1 MTISIVL
8 QFVVV
13 LAAIWMG
20 ARSSGVGLG
29 LWGAVGLLVLVAAF
43 GVNPTSPPIDVM
55 LIILAVIMAASVMDA
70 AGGIDFLVRIAER
83 IIRANPKYVTI
94 VAPLTTW
101 SFTFVAGTGHIVYPL
116 LPVIYET
123 AHKSGIRPERPMA
136 IATIAS
142 QQAITASP
150 VAAATAAMIG
160 LFAEKGLTTWG
171 LPEILMV
178 CVPAT
183 LVGVLAGAIVS
194 MFVGKDLKDDPEYL
208 ALVASGKVKPSD
220 VIANE
225 PSVKAALAKVPVAFG
240 GIVDEEHLE
249 AAKAQ
254 AGLVV
259 AAASASASARSGD
272 VAVVDAP
279 AKAIRSAARNAMP
292 PTGAAPP
299 VPPASQPRAPLKASA
314 KASAYIFLAGVALV
328 VLFGFFPSLRT
339 LPGAK
344 SALAMPTVIEIVMM
358 SVAAIMLV
366 VTKVLVDEVPKT
378 PTLRAGVVAVI
389 GIFGLAW
396 LGDSF
401 IAAHK
406 DVIVPAIGDWAKI
419 APWTFAFGLFL
430 ASVLLYSQAATTRA
444 LMPLGMALG
453 IPPQFLIAMFPSV
466 NGYFFIPTY
475 GSLIAAIN
483 FDQSGTTKIGKYV
496 LNHSFMIPGL
506 VATAVAVM
514 TGLMIAKI
522 IF

>member
-1 MTISIVL
+1 MTLAIVL
-8 QFVVV
+8 QFAVV

-20 ARSSGVGLG
+20 SRFSGVGLG
-29 LWGAVGLLVLVAAF
+29 LWGAVGLLVLVVAF
-43 GVNPTSPPIDVM
+43 GVSPTSPPVDVM
-55 LIILAVIMAASVMDA
+55 LIILAVIMAASVMEA

-101 SFTFVAGTGHIVYPL
+101 TFTFVAGTGHIVYPL

-123 AHKSGIRPERPMA
+123 AHRSGIRPERPMA
-136 IATIAS
+136 VATIAS

-160 LFAEKGLTTWG
+160 LFSEKGLSQWG
-171 LPEILMV
+171 LPEILMI

-183 LVGVLAGAIVS
+183 LTGVVAAAIVS
-194 MFVGKDLKDDPEYL
+194 MFIGKDLKDDPEYQARL
-208 ALVASGKVKPSD
+208 ASGQIPAPKV
-220 VIANE
+220 
-225 PSVKAALAKVPVAFG
+225 
-240 GIVDEEHLE
+240 E
-249 AAKAQ
+249 A
-254 AGLVV
+254 
-259 AAASASASARSGD
+259 D
-272 VAVVDAP
+272 
-279 AKAIRSAARNAMP
+279 
-292 PTGAAPP
+292 
-299 VPPASQPRAPLKASA
+299 RAPLKPSA
-314 KASAYIFLAGVALV
+314 KISAYMFLCGVALV
-328 VLFGFFPSLRT
+328 VFFGFFPEFRK

-344 SALAMPTVIEIVMM
+344 GPLAMPIVIEIIMM
-358 SVAAIMLV
+358 AVAAMMLL
-366 VTKVLVDEVPKT
+366 VTRIDVDDVPKT
-378 PTLRAGVVAVI
+378 ATLRAGVVAVI

-406 DVIVPAIGDWAKI
+406 DVIVPAIGEWAKA
-419 APWTFAFGLFL
+419 APWTFAFGLFF

-483 FDQSGTTKIGKYV
+483 FDLSGTTKIGKYV

-506 VATAVAVM
+506 VATATAVFV
-514 TGLMIAKI
+514 GLLLARMM
-522 IF
+522 F

>member
-8 QFVVV
+8 QFAVV

-20 ARSSGVGLG
+20 SRSSGVGLG
-29 LWGAVGLLVLVAAF
+29 LWGAVGLLVLVAGF
-43 GVNPTSPPIDVM
+43 GVAPTSPPVDVM

-123 AHKSGIRPERPMA
+123 AHRSGIRPERPMA

-160 LFAEKGLTTWG
+160 LFAEKGITQWG
-171 LPEILMV
+171 LPQILMI

-183 LVGVLAGAIVS
+183 LTGVVLGAIVS
-194 MFVGKDLKDDPEYL
+194 MFLGKDLADDPVYQER
-208 ALVASGKVKPSD
+208 VAAGKVP
-220 VIANE
+220 A
-225 PSVKAALAKVPVAFG
+225 P
-240 GIVDEEHLE
+240 
-249 AAKAQ
+249 
-254 AGLVV
+254 V
-259 AAASASASARSGD
+259 AAAAE
-272 VAVVDAP
+272 
-279 AKAIRSAARNAMP
+279 
-292 PTGAAPP
+292 
-299 VPPASQPRAPLKASA
+299 RAPLAPSA
-314 KASAYIFLAGVALV
+314 KPSAFLFLAGVALV
-328 VLFGFFPSLRT
+328 VVFGFFPQLRQ

-344 SALAMPTVIEIVMM
+344 SPLAMPIVIEIVMM
-358 SVAAIMLV
+358 AVAAIMLV
-366 VTKVLVDEVPKT
+366 VTKVDVDSIPKT
-378 PTLRAGVVAVI
+378 ATLRAGVVAVI

-406 DVIVPAIGDWAKI
+406 DVIVPAIGSWAEQ
-419 APWTFAFGLFL
+419 APWTFAFGLFF

-444 LMPLGMALG
+444 IMPLGIALG

-483 FDQSGTTKIGKYV
+483 FDLSGTTRIGKYV

-506 VATAVAVM
+506 VATAGAVT
-514 TGLMIAKI
+514 TGLLLAKVM
-522 IF
+522 F

>member
-1 MTISIVL
+1 MTFTIVL
-8 QFVVV
+8 QFLVV

-29 LWGAVGLLVLVAAF
+29 LWGAVGLLVLVAGF
-43 GVNPTSPPIDVM
+43 GINPTSPPIDVM
-55 LIILAVIMAASVMDA
+55 LIILAVIMAASVMEA

-83 IIRANPKYVTI
+83 IIRANPKYVTL

-101 SFTFVAGTGHIVYPL
+101 TFTFVAGTGHIVYPL

-123 AHKSGIRPERPMA
+123 AHRSGIRPERPMA
-136 IATIAS
+136 VATIAS

-160 LFAEKGLTTWG
+160 LFADKGIAHWG
-171 LPEILMV
+171 LAQVLMI

-183 LVGVLAGAIVS
+183 LTGVVAAAIVS
-194 MFVGKDLKDDPEYL
+194 MFVGKDLKDDPEYQARL
-208 ALVASGKVKPSD
+208 AAGQIP
-220 VIANE
+220 A
-225 PSVKAALAKVPVAFG
+225 P
-240 GIVDEEHLE
+240 
-249 AAKAQ
+249 Q
-254 AGLVV
+254 A
-259 AAASASASARSGD
+259 D
-272 VAVVDAP
+272 
-279 AKAIRSAARNAMP
+279 
-292 PTGAAPP
+292 TE
-299 VPPASQPRAPLKASA
+299 RAPLQPGAKLSA
-314 KASAYIFLAGVALV
+314 FIFLTGVALV
-328 VLFGFFPSLRT
+328 VLFGFFPSLRQ

-344 SALAMPTVIEIVMM
+344 SPLAMPLVIEILMM
-358 SVAAIMLV
+358 SVAAIMLLL
-366 VTKVLVDEVPKT
+366 TKVPVDEVPKT
-378 PTLRAGVVAVI
+378 ATLRAGVVAVI

-401 IAAHK
+401 IAANK
-406 DVIVPAIGDWAKI
+406 DVIVPAIGDWAKV

-444 LMPLGMALG
+444 LMPLGIALG

-483 FDQSGTTKIGKYV
+483 FDLSGTTKIGKYV

-506 VATAVAVM
+506 VATSVAVFA
-514 TGLMIAKI
+514 GLLIARA

>member
-70 AGGIDFLVRIAER
+70 AGGIDFLVRVAER
-83 IIRANPKYVTI
+83 VIRANPKYVTI

-171 LPEILMV
+171 LPEILMI

-183 LVGVLAGAIVS
+183 LVGVVAGAVVS
-194 MFVGKDLKDDPEYL
+194 MFVGKDLADDPEYL
-208 ALVASGKVKPSD
+208 ALVAKGKIKPSD

-225 PSVKAALAKVPVAFG
+225 PSVKAALARAPVAFAG
-240 GIVDEEHLE
+240 MVDEEHLE
-249 AAKAQ
+249 AAEVQ
-254 AGLVV
+254 AELVV
-259 AAASASASARSGD
+259 AAAASSSASARSGN

-279 AKAIRSAARNAMP
+279 ARAVRPPAVNVPP
-292 PTGAAPP
+292 PTRGASSAP
-299 VPPASQPRAPLKASA
+299 QQRAPLKASA
-314 KASAYIFLAGVALV
+314 KVSAYVFLAGVALV
-328 VLFGFFPSLRT
+328 VLFGFFPALRT

-344 SALAMPTVIEIVMM
+344 APLAMPTVIEIVMM

-366 VTKVLVDEVPKT
+366 VTRVLVDEVPKT

-406 DVIVPAIGDWAKI
+406 DVIVPAIGEWAKI

-475 GSLIAAIN
+475 GSLIAANN

-506 VATAVAVM
+506 VATAVAVF
-514 TGLMIAKI
+514 TGLTIAKL

>member
-1 MTISIVL
+1 MTLSIVL
-8 QFVVV
+8 QFAVV

-20 ARSSGVGLG
+20 ARYSGVGLG
-29 LWGAVGLLVLVAAF
+29 LWGAVGLLVLVVAF
-43 GVNPTSPPIDVM
+43 GINPTSPPIDVM

-123 AHKSGIRPERPMA
+123 AHQSGIRPERPMA
-136 IATIAS
+136 VATIAS

-160 LFAEKGLTTWG
+160 LFSEKGLAQWG

-183 LVGVLAGAIVS
+183 LTGVVAAAIIS
-194 MFVGKDLKDDPEYL
+194 MFIGKDLKDDPEYQARL
-208 ALVASGKVKPSD
+208 AAGEIPAPRRAEERPPLKP
-220 VIANE
+220 
-225 PSVKAALAKVPVAFG
+225 
-240 GIVDEEHLE
+240 
-249 AAKAQ
+249 AAK
-254 AGLVV
+254 L
-259 AAASASASARSGD
+259 
-272 VAVVDAP
+272 
-279 AKAIRSAARNAMP
+279 
-292 PTGAAPP
+292 
-299 VPPASQPRAPLKASA
+299 
-314 KASAYIFLAGVALV
+314 SAYIFLTGVALV
-328 VLFGFFPSLRT
+328 VLFGFFPELRR

-344 SALAMPTVIEIVMM
+344 APLGMPIVIEIVMM
-358 SVAAIMLV
+358 SVAAIMLA
-366 VTKVLVDEVPKT
+366 VTRVKVDDVPKT

-401 IAAHK
+401 IAANRE
-406 DVIVPAIGDWAKI
+406 VIVPAIGDLAKT
-419 APWTFAFGLFL
+419 APWMFAFGLFF

-483 FDQSGTTKIGKYV
+483 FDLSGTTKIGKYV

-506 VATAVAVM
+506 VATSVAVI
-514 TGLMIAKI
+514 TGLALAKLM
-522 IF
+522 F

>member
-1 MTISIVL
+1 MTVSIIL
-8 QFVVV
+8 QFLVV

-20 ARSSGVGLG
+20 ARFSGVGLG
-29 LWGAVGLLVLVAAF
+29 LWGGVGLLVLVVAF

-70 AGGIDFLVRIAER
+70 AGGIDFLVRVAER

-101 SFTFVAGTGHIVYPL
+101 TFTFVAGTGHIVYPL
-116 LPVIYET
+116 LPVIYQT
-123 AHKSGIRPERPMA
+123 AHQSGVRPERPMA
-136 IATIAS
+136 VATIAS

-160 LFAEKGLTTWG
+160 LFTEKGMTQWG
-171 LPEILMV
+171 LPQILMI

-183 LVGVLAGAIVS
+183 LTGVIAAAIVS
-194 MFVGKDLKDDPEYL
+194 MFVGKDLKDDPEYQARL
-208 ALVASGKVKPSD
+208 NSGAIPAPLSAVERPPLKP
-220 VIANE
+220 
-225 PSVKAALAKVPVAFG
+225 
-240 GIVDEEHLE
+240 
-249 AAKAQ
+249 
-254 AGLVV
+254 
-259 AAASASASARSGD
+259 
-272 VAVVDAP
+272 
-279 AKAIRSAARNAMP
+279 AARM
-292 PTGAAPP
+292 AAF
-299 VPPASQPRAPLKASA
+299 V
-314 KASAYIFLAGVALV
+314 FLAGVALV
-328 VLFGFFPSLRT
+328 VVFGFFPALRT

-344 SALAMPTVIEIVMM
+344 SALGMPIVIEIAML
-358 SVAAIMLV
+358 SVAAIMLLA
-366 VTKVLVDEVPKT
+366 TKVHVDDVPKT

-406 DVIVPAIGDWAKI
+406 GVIVPAIGHLAEA
-419 APWTFAFGLFL
+419 APWTFAFGLFF

-444 LMPLGMALG
+444 LMPLGIALG
-453 IPPQFLIAMFPSV
+453 IPPQLLIAMFPSV

-483 FDQSGTTKIGKYV
+483 FDLSGTTGIGKYV
-496 LNHSFMIPGL
+496 LNHSFMIPGI
-506 VATAVAVM
+506 VATAVAVT
-514 TGLMIAKI
+514 TGLMVAEL

>member
-1 MTISIVL
+1 MTLSIVL
-8 QFVVV
+8 QFAVV

-20 ARSSGVGLG
+20 ARCSGVGLG
-29 LWGAVGLLVLVAAF
+29 LWGAVGLLVLIVAF
-43 GVNPTSPPIDVM
+43 GISPTSPPIDVM

-70 AGGIDFLVRIAER
+70 AGGIDFLVRVAER

-101 SFTFVAGTGHIVYPL
+101 TFTFLAGTGHIVYPL

-123 AHKSGIRPERPMA
+123 AHQSGIRPERPMA

-160 LFAEKGLTTWG
+160 MFAEKGVAQWG
-171 LPEILMV
+171 LPEILMI
-178 CVPAT
+178 CVPST
-183 LVGVLAGAIVS
+183 LVGVIVAAIAS
-194 MFVGKDLKDDPEYL
+194 MFVGKDLKDDPEYQAKL
-208 ALVASGKVKPSD
+208 KTGKVPPPSAFMPTPGFAAAGADVASGYRRDERPALKPT
-220 VIANE
+220 
-225 PSVKAALAKVPVAFG
+225 AK
-240 GIVDEEHLE
+240 L
-249 AAKAQ
+249 
-254 AGLVV
+254 
-259 AAASASASARSGD
+259 
-272 VAVVDAP
+272 
-279 AKAIRSAARNAMP
+279 
-292 PTGAAPP
+292 
-299 VPPASQPRAPLKASA
+299 
-314 KASAYIFLAGVALV
+314 SAYIFLSGVALV

-344 SALAMPTVIEIVMM
+344 GPLGMPIVIEIVMM
-358 SVAAIMLV
+358 SIAAIMLL
-366 VTKVLVDEVPKT
+366 VTKVNVDDVPKT
-378 PTLRAGVVAVI
+378 ATLRAGVVAVV

-401 IAAHK
+401 IAANK
-406 DVIVPAIGDWAKI
+406 DVIVPAIGDWAKV
-419 APWTFAFGLFL
+419 APWTFAFGLFF

-466 NGYFFIPTY
+466 NGYFFVPTY

-483 FDQSGTTKIGKYV
+483 FDLSGTTKIGKYV
-496 LNHSFMIPGL
+496 LNHSFMMPGL
-506 VATAVAVM
+506 VATSVAVI
-514 TGLMIAKI
+514 TGLFLARI

>member
-1 MTISIVL
+1 MSLLIVL
-8 QFVVV
+8 QFLVV
-13 LAAIWMG
+13 LGAIWLG
-20 ARSSGVGLG
+20 ARSAGVGLG
-29 LWGAVGLLVLVAAF
+29 LWGAVGLLVLVVAF
-43 GVNPTSPPIDVM
+43 GINPTSPPIDVM
-55 LIILAVIMAASVMDA
+55 LIILAVIMAASVMEA

-101 SFTFVAGTGHIVYPL
+101 TFTFLAGTGHIVYPL

-123 AHKSGIRPERPMA
+123 AHRNGIRPERPMA
-136 IATIAS
+136 VATIAS

-160 LFAEKGLTTWG
+160 LFAEKGAGEWG
-171 LPEILMV
+171 LPQILMI

-183 LVGVLAGAIVS
+183 LTGVVAAAIVS
-194 MFVGKDLKDDPEYL
+194 LFIGKDLKDDAVYQARLKAGLIPAPQPPEVR
-208 ALVASGKVKPSD
+208 APVKPQ
-220 VIANE
+220 
-225 PSVKAALAKVPVAFG
+225 AK
-240 GIVDEEHLE
+240 L
-249 AAKAQ
+249 
-254 AGLVV
+254 
-259 AAASASASARSGD
+259 AAA
-272 VAVVDAP
+272 
-279 AKAIRSAARNAMP
+279 
-292 PTGAAPP
+292 
-299 VPPASQPRAPLKASA
+299 
-314 KASAYIFLAGVALV
+314 IFLTGVALV

-344 SALAMPTVIEIVMM
+344 SALAMPIVIEIVMM
-358 SVAAIMLV
+358 SVAALMLLA
-366 VTKVLVDEVPKT
+366 TKVAVDDVPKT
-378 PTLRAGVVAVI
+378 ATLRAGVVAVI

-401 IAAHK
+401 ISANK
-406 DVIVPAIGDWAKI
+406 DVIVPAIGAWAQA
-419 APWTFAFGLFL
+419 APWTFAFGLFF

-483 FDQSGTTKIGKYV
+483 FDLSGTTRIGRYV

-506 VATAVAVM
+506 VATGVAVM
-514 TGLMIAKI
+514 TGLALARVV
-522 IF
+522 F

>member
-1 MTISIVL
+1 MTFTIAL
-8 QFVVV
+8 QFLVV

-29 LWGAVGLLVLVAAF
+29 LWGAVGLLVLVAGF
-43 GVNPTSPPIDVM
+43 GINPTSPPIDVM
-55 LIILAVIMAASVMDA
+55 LIILAVIMAASVMEA

-101 SFTFVAGTGHIVYPL
+101 TFTFVAGTGHIVYPL

-123 AHKSGIRPERPMA
+123 AHRSGIRPERPMA
-136 IATIAS
+136 VATIAS

-160 LFAEKGLTTWG
+160 LFADKGIAHWG
-171 LPEILMV
+171 LAQVLMI

-183 LVGVLAGAIVS
+183 LTGVVAAAIVS
-194 MFVGKDLKDDPEYL
+194 MFVGKDLKDDPEYQARL
-208 ALVASGKVKPSD
+208 AAGQIP
-220 VIANE
+220 A
-225 PSVKAALAKVPVAFG
+225 P
-240 GIVDEEHLE
+240 
-249 AAKAQ
+249 Q
-254 AGLVV
+254 ADT
-259 AAASASASARSGD
+259 SR
-272 VAVVDAP
+272 
-279 AKAIRSAARNAMP
+279 
-292 PTGAAPP
+292 T
-299 VPPASQPRAPLKASA
+299 PLKPGARLSA
-314 KASAYIFLAGVALV
+314 FIFLAGVALV
-328 VLFGFFPSLRT
+328 VLFGFFPSLRQ

-344 SALAMPTVIEIVMM
+344 SPLAMPLVIEILMM
-358 SVAAIMLV
+358 SVAAIMLLL
-366 VTKVLVDEVPKT
+366 TKVPVDEVPKT
-378 PTLRAGVVAVI
+378 ATLRAGVVAVI

-401 IAAHK
+401 IAANK
-406 DVIVPAIGDWAKI
+406 DVIVPAIGDWAKV

-444 LMPLGMALG
+444 LMPLGIALG

-483 FDQSGTTKIGKYV
+483 FDLSGTTKIGKYV

-506 VATAVAVM
+506 VATSVAVF
-514 TGLMIAKI
+514 TGLLIAQA

>member
-29 LWGAVGLLVLVAAF
+29 LWGAVGLLVLVVVF
-43 GVNPTSPPIDVM
+43 GVDPTSPPIDVM

-83 IIRANPKYVTI
+83 VIRANPKYVTI

-101 SFTFVAGTGHIVYPL
+101 SFSFVAGTGHIVYPL

-123 AHKSGIRPERPMA
+123 AHQSGIRPERPMA
-136 IATIAS
+136 VSTIAS

-160 LFAEKGLTTWG
+160 LFAEKGLTQWG
-171 LPEILMV
+171 LPQILMV

-183 LVGVLAGAIVS
+183 LTGVLVAAVVS
-194 MFVGKDLKDDPEYL
+194 MFVGKDLEDDPEYQ
-208 ALVASGKVKPSD
+208 
-220 VIANE
+220 
-225 PSVKAALAKVPVAFG
+225 AALKSGAIPPPTAVA
-240 GIVDEEHLE
+240 ERPPLSP
-249 AAKAQ
+249 AAK
-254 AGLVV
+254 
-259 AAASASASARSGD
+259 
-272 VAVVDAP
+272 
-279 AKAIRSAARNAMP
+279 RSAF
-292 PTGAAPP
+292 
-299 VPPASQPRAPLKASA
+299 
-314 KASAYIFLAGVALV
+314 IFLTGVALV
-328 VLFGFFPSLRT
+328 VVFGFFPALRQ

-344 SALAMPTVIEIVMM
+344 DPLDMPTVIEIIML
-358 SVAAIMLV
+358 SVAAVMLL
-366 VTKVLVDEVPKT
+366 VTRVPVDEVPKT

-401 IAAHK
+401 IGANKA
-406 DVIVPAIGDWAKI
+406 VIVPAISAMTEA
-419 APWTFAFGLFL
+419 APWTFAIGLFA

-444 LMPLGMALG
+444 LMPLGVALG
-453 IPPQFLIAMFPSV
+453 IPPQFLIAVFPSV

-483 FDQSGTTKIGKYV
+483 FDRSGTTRIGRYV

-506 VATAVAVM
+506 VATFVAVF
-514 TGLMIAKI
+514 TGLVLAKLM
-522 IF
+522 F

>member
-1 MTISIVL
+1 MTFTIAL
-8 QFVVV
+8 QFLVV

-29 LWGAVGLLVLVAAF
+29 LWGAVGLLVLVAGF
-43 GVNPTSPPIDVM
+43 GINPTSPPIDVM
-55 LIILAVIMAASVMDA
+55 LIILAVIMAASVMEA

-101 SFTFVAGTGHIVYPL
+101 TFTFVAGTGHIVYPL

-123 AHKSGIRPERPMA
+123 AHRSGIRPERPMA
-136 IATIAS
+136 VAPIAS

-160 LFAEKGLTTWG
+160 LFAEKGMTQWG
-171 LPEILMV
+171 LPQILMV

-183 LVGVLAGAIVS
+183 LTGVVAAAIVS
-194 MFVGKDLKDDPEYL
+194 MFVGKDLKDDPEYQARL
-208 ALVASGKVKPSD
+208 AAGQIP
-220 VIANE
+220 A
-225 PSVKAALAKVPVAFG
+225 P
-240 GIVDEEHLE
+240 
-249 AAKAQ
+249 Q
-254 AGLVV
+254 ADT
-259 AAASASASARSGD
+259 SR
-272 VAVVDAP
+272 
-279 AKAIRSAARNAMP
+279 
-292 PTGAAPP
+292 T
-299 VPPASQPRAPLKASA
+299 PLKPGARLSA
-314 KASAYIFLAGVALV
+314 FIFLAGVALV
-328 VLFGFFPSLRT
+328 VLFGFFPSLRQ

-344 SALAMPTVIEIVMM
+344 SPLAMPIVIEILMM
-358 SVAAIMLV
+358 SVAAIMLLL
-366 VTKVLVDEVPKT
+366 TKVPVDEVPKT
-378 PTLRAGVVAVI
+378 ATLRAGVVAVI

-401 IAAHK
+401 IAANK
-406 DVIVPAIGDWAKI
+406 DVIVPAIGDWAKV

-444 LMPLGMALG
+444 LMPLGIALG

-483 FDQSGTTKIGKYV
+483 FDLSGTTKIGKYV

-506 VATAVAVM
+506 VATSVAVF
-514 TGLMIAKI
+514 TGLLIAQA

>member
-1 MTISIVL
+1 MTMAIVL

-20 ARSSGVGLG
+20 SRFSGVGLG
-29 LWGAVGLLVLVAAF
+29 LWGAVGLLVLVVAF
-43 GVNPTSPPIDVM
+43 GVSPTSPPVDVM
-55 LIILAVIMAASVMDA
+55 LIILAVIMAASVMEA

-101 SFTFVAGTGHIVYPL
+101 TFTFVAGTGHIVYPL

-123 AHKSGIRPERPMA
+123 AHRSGIRPERPMA
-136 IATIAS
+136 VATIAS

-160 LFAEKGLTTWG
+160 LFSEKGLTQWG
-171 LPEILMV
+171 LPEILMI

-183 LVGVLAGAIVS
+183 LTGVVAAAIVS
-194 MFVGKDLKDDPEYL
+194 MFIGKDLKDDPEYQARL
-208 ALVASGKVKPSD
+208 
-220 VIANE
+220 
-225 PSVKAALAKVPVAFG
+225 KAGQIPAP
-240 GIVDEEHLE
+240 
-249 AAKAQ
+249 KA
-254 AGLVV
+254 
-259 AAASASASARSGD
+259 D
-272 VAVVDAP
+272 DD
-279 AKAIRSAARNAMP
+279 
-292 PTGAAPP
+292 
-299 VPPASQPRAPLKASA
+299 RAPLKPSA
-314 KASAYIFLAGVALV
+314 KISAYMFLCGVALV
-328 VLFGFFPSLRT
+328 VFFGFFPQYRQ

-344 SALAMPTVIEIVMM
+344 APLAMPIVIEIIMM
-358 SVAAIMLV
+358 AVAAMMLL
-366 VTKVLVDEVPKT
+366 VTRIDVDEVPKT
-378 PTLRAGVVAVI
+378 ATLRAGVVAVI

-406 DVIVPAIGDWAKI
+406 DVIVPAIGDWAKA
-419 APWTFAFGLFL
+419 APWTFAFGLFF

-444 LMPLGMALG
+444 LMPLGIALG

-483 FDQSGTTKIGKYV
+483 FDLSGTTKIGKYV
-496 LNHSFMIPGL
+496 INHSFMIPGL
-506 VATAVAVM
+506 VATSVAVI
-514 TGLMIAKI
+514 TGLFLARLM
-522 IF
+522 F

>member
-1 MTISIVL
+1 MTISIAL
-8 QFVVV
+8 QFAVV
-13 LAAIWMG
+13 LAAIWLG
-20 ARSSGVGLG
+20 ARYSGVGLG
-29 LWGAVGLLVLVAAF
+29 LWGAVGLLVLVVGF
-43 GVNPTSPPIDVM
+43 GVTPTSPPIDVM

-70 AGGIDFLVRIAER
+70 AGGIEFLVRIAER
-83 IIRANPKYVTI
+83 VLRANPKYVTI

-123 AHKSGIRPERPMA
+123 AHQSGIRPERPMA

-160 LFAEKGLTTWG
+160 LFSEKGLTQWG
-171 LPEILMV
+171 LPQILMI

-183 LVGVLAGAIVS
+183 LIGVTVAAIVS
-194 MFVGKDLKDDPEYL
+194 MFIGKDLEDDPDYQARL
-208 ALVASGKVKPSD
+208 KSGAIP
-220 VIANE
+220 
-225 PSVKAALAKVPVAFG
+225 PPQAAG
-240 GIVDEEHLE
+240 
-249 AAKAQ
+249 Q
-254 AGLVV
+254 
-259 AAASASASARSGD
+259 R
-272 VAVVDAP
+272 
-279 AKAIRSAARNAMP
+279 P
-292 PTGAAPP
+292 PL
-299 VPPASQPRAPLKASA
+299 PPAAVTSA
-314 KASAYIFLAGVALV
+314 VIFLIGVALV
-328 VLFGFFPSLRT
+328 VLFGFFPALRH

-344 SALAMPTVIEIVMM
+344 SPLAMPLVIEIVML
-358 SVAAIMLV
+358 SVAAVMLA
-366 VTKVLVDEVPKT
+366 VTRVAVDEVPKT

-401 IAAHK
+401 IAAHQ
-406 DVIVPAIGDWAKI
+406 DVIVPAIKAMTEK
-419 APWTFAFGLFL
+419 APWTFVFGLFG

-444 LMPLGMALG
+444 LMPLGLALG
-453 IPPQFLIAMFPSV
+453 IPPQFLIGAFPSV

-483 FDQSGTTKIGKYV
+483 FDLSGTTKIGKYI

-506 VATAVAVM
+506 VATRVAVF
-514 TGLMIAKI
+514 TGLLIAKL

>member
-1 MTISIVL
+1 MTFAIVL
-8 QFVVV
+8 QFLVV

-20 ARSSGVGLG
+20 ARSSGIGLG
-29 LWGAVGLLVLVAAF
+29 LWGAVGLMLLVAGF
-43 GVNPTSPPIDVM
+43 GINPTSPPIDVM
-55 LIILAVIMAASVMDA
+55 LIILAVIMAASVMEA

-101 SFTFVAGTGHIVYPL
+101 TFTFVAGTGHIVYPL

-123 AHKSGIRPERPMA
+123 AHRSGIRPERPMA
-136 IATIAS
+136 VATIAS

-160 LFAEKGLTTWG
+160 LFAEKGLTHWG
-171 LPEILMV
+171 LPQILMI

-183 LVGVLAGAIVS
+183 LTGVVAAAIVS
-194 MFVGKDLKDDPEYL
+194 MFLGKDLKDDPEYQARL
-208 ALVASGKVKPSD
+208 ASGQIP
-220 VIANE
+220 A
-225 PSVKAALAKVPVAFG
+225 P
-240 GIVDEEHLE
+240 
-249 AAKAQ
+249 Q
-254 AGLVV
+254 ADT
-259 AAASASASARSGD
+259 RQ
-272 VAVVDAP
+272 
-279 AKAIRSAARNAMP
+279 
-292 PTGAAPP
+292 T
-299 VPPASQPRAPLKASA
+299 PLKPGARLSA
-314 KASAYIFLAGVALV
+314 FIFLAGVALV
-328 VLFGFFPSLRT
+328 VLFGFFPSLRQ

-344 SALAMPTVIEIVMM
+344 SPLAMPIVIEILMM
-358 SVAAIMLV
+358 SVAAIMLLLTRV
-366 VTKVLVDEVPKT
+366 PVDEVPKT
-378 PTLRAGVVAVI
+378 ATLRAGVVAVI

-406 DVIVPAIGDWAKI
+406 DVIVPAIGDWAKV

-444 LMPLGMALG
+444 LMPLGIALG

-483 FDQSGTTKIGKYV
+483 FDLSGTTKIGKYV

-506 VATAVAVM
+506 VATSVAVF
-514 TGLMIAKI
+514 TGLVIARMI
-522 IF
+522 F

>member
-1 MTISIVL
+1 MTMTIAL
-8 QFVVV
+8 QFLVV

-20 ARSSGVGLG
+20 ARSMGVGLG
-29 LWGAVGLLVLVAAF
+29 LWGAVGLLVLVVGF

-70 AGGIDFLVRIAER
+70 AGGIDYLVRIAER
-83 IIRANPKYVTI
+83 IIRANPKHVTI

-101 SFTFVAGTGHIVYPL
+101 TFTFLAGTGHIVYPL

-123 AHKSGIRPERPMA
+123 AHQNGIRPERPMA
-136 IATIAS
+136 VATIAS

-160 LFAEKGLTTWG
+160 LFAEKGMAQWG
-171 LPEILMV
+171 LAQILMI

-183 LVGVLAGAIVS
+183 LTGVVAAAVIS
-194 MFVGKDLKDDPEYL
+194 MFLGKDLKDDQVYQARL
-208 ALVASGKVKPSD
+208 K
-220 VIANE
+220 
-225 PSVKAALAKVPVAFG
+225 
-240 GIVDEEHLE
+240 
-249 AAKAQ
+249 
-254 AGLVV
+254 AGLIP
-259 AAASASASARSGD
+259 R
-272 VAVVDAP
+272 P
-279 AKAIRSAARNAMP
+279 
-292 PTGAAPP
+292 AAPE
-299 VPPASQPRAPLKASA
+299 ARAPLKGSA
-314 KASAYIFLAGVALV
+314 RLSALVFLSGVALV

-344 SALAMPTVIEIVMM
+344 AALGMPIVIEIVMM
-358 SVAAIMLV
+358 SVAALMLLA
-366 VTKVLVDEVPKT
+366 TKVDVDDVPKT
-378 PTLRAGVVAVI
+378 ATLRAGVVAVI

-401 IAAHK
+401 ISANKA
-406 DVIVPAIGDWAKI
+406 VIVPAIGDWAQA
-419 APWTFAFGLFL
+419 APWTFAFGLFF

-444 LMPLGMALG
+444 LMPLGMTLG

-483 FDQSGTTKIGKYV
+483 FDLSGTTRIGKYV

-506 VATAVAVM
+506 VATSVAVV
-514 TGLMIAKI
+514 TGLAMARVV
-522 IF
+522 F

>member
-1 MTISIVL
+1 MTLTILL
-8 QFVVV
+8 QFLVV

-20 ARSSGVGLG
+20 ARSAGVGLG
-29 LWGAVGLLVLVAAF
+29 LWGAVGLLVLVVAF

-101 SFTFVAGTGHIVYPL
+101 TFTFLAGTGHIVYPL

-123 AHKSGIRPERPMA
+123 AHQNGIRPERPMA
-136 IATIAS
+136 VATIAS

-160 LFAEKGLTTWG
+160 LFAEKGMGEWG
-171 LPEILMV
+171 LAQILMI

-183 LVGVLAGAIVS
+183 LTGVIAAAIVS
-194 MFVGKDLKDDPEYL
+194 MFIGKDLKDDQVYQARL
-208 ALVASGKVKPSD
+208 AAGLIPKPQS
-220 VIANE
+220 AE
-225 PSVKAALAKVPVAFG
+225 SRPPLKP
-240 GIVDEEHLE
+240 
-249 AAKAQ
+249 AAK
-254 AGLVV
+254 L
-259 AAASASASARSGD
+259 SA
-272 VAVVDAP
+272 
-279 AKAIRSAARNAMP
+279 
-292 PTGAAPP
+292 
-299 VPPASQPRAPLKASA
+299 L
-314 KASAYIFLAGVALV
+314 IFLSGVALV

-344 SALAMPTVIEIVMM
+344 AALGMPIVIEIVMM
-358 SVAAIMLV
+358 SVAALMLL
-366 VTKVLVDEVPKT
+366 VTRVNVDEVPKT

-401 IAAHK
+401 IAANK
-406 DVIVPAIGDWAKI
+406 DVIVPAIGDWAKV
-419 APWTFAFGLFL
+419 APWTFAFGLFF

-453 IPPQFLIAMFPSV
+453 IPPQFLIGMFPSV

-483 FDQSGTTKIGKYV
+483 FDLSGTTRIGKYV

-506 VATAVAVM
+506 VATSVAVV
-514 TGLMIAKI
+514 TGLALAQVV
-522 IF
+522 F